1 MAKLCETDFEEDDSV
16 YSTVGATFWMIVSNR
31 SARSGEKRPTIEQNS
46 LSLANAS
53 TNWGNRS
60 TFKSFLDLGIWSL
73 IKRLHKV
80 PVKKSR
86 DYFAFIQIDKND
98 RCSRQ
103 PKGPMT

>member
-1 MAKLCETDFEEDDSV
+1 
-16 YSTVGATFWMIVSNR
+16 VGAMFLMIASNR
-31 SARSGEKRPTIEQNS
+31 SARSGEECPTMEQNS

-53 TNWGNRS
+53 VNLGNLS

-73 IKRLHKV
+73 IKRLRKV

-98 RCSRQ
+98 R
-103 PKGPMT
+103 